1 MPRSLTNLLIH
12 AIFSTKDRAPVIRP
26 EFQDN
31 LFRYMGGIVRQ
42 IGGKALI
49 VGGTADHVHILLEL
63 PATLAVADAMRLV
76 KTNSSRW
83 VNRKHARGF
92 AWQAGYGAF
101 SVSRSNL
108 SAVAKYIAEQ
118 QQHHA
123 RMDFKQEYIQ
133 FLKKHGVVYDER
145 HIWT

>member
-1 MPRSLTNLLIH
+1 ME
-12 AIFSTKDRAPVIRP
+12 RP
-26 EFQDN
+26 
-31 LFRYMGGIVRQ
+31 
-42 IGGKALI
+42 
-49 VGGTADHVHILLEL
+49 DHVHILLEL
-63 PATLAVADAMRLV
+63 PATLAVADAMRLI

-118 QQHHA
+118 QHHHA

-145 HIWT
+145 YIWS